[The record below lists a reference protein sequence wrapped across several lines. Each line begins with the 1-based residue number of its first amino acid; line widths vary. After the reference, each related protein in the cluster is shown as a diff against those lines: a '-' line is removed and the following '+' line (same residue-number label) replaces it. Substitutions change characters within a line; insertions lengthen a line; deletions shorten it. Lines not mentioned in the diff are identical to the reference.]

1 MSTALR
7 SIYLGAVLAAM
18 LAGCSGGSKSSSPSD
33 NSAPPAVVTGKPSTT
48 TSSTPGA
55 TDAEKVVNVYNWS
68 DYIDPSVIADFQKE
82 SGIKVNY
89 DVFDSNEVL
98 ETKLLTGHSNY
109 DVVVPSGPFLAHQ
122 LQAGV
127 FQKLNKA
134 LLPNWKY
141 LDPGVLAKEAQ
152 YDPDNADSVTYMWIT
167 SGPGYNVA
175 KINERLPNAPVD
187 SWAMLY
193 DPAVVSKFKDCGVSL
208 LDAPTEVIPTVLIYL
223 GKDPNSNSIEDLQ
236 AAEKAL
242 MAIQP
247 YIRYVHS
254 SRYIDDL
261 ANGET
266 CLALGWSGDV
276 KQAHDRAKD
285 AGKGIN
291 IGYNIPKEGAIS
303 NYDVMAVPADAPHP
317 NNAHLFMSFLMRSEV
332 AAKNTNLIKYANG
345 DTPTD
350 AINESVRN
358 DPGVYPPPDVLAK
371 LHPEPTRTPEY
382 TRSLTRTWTRFK
394 TGK

>member
-7 SIYLGAVLAAM
+7 SFCIGAVLAA
-18 LAGCSGGSKSSSPSD
+18 LFAGCSGGSKSPSD
-33 NSAPPAVVTGKPSTT
+33 DSARPAAGPASTT

-55 TDAEKVVNVYNWS
+55 QDAEKVVNVYNWS

-82 SGIKVNY
+82 YGIKVNY

-98 ETKLLTGHSNY
+98 ETRLLTGHSNY
-109 DVVVPSGPFLAHQ
+109 DIVVPSGPFLAHQ
-122 LQAGV
+122 MQAGV

-134 LLPNWKY
+134 LLTNWVD
-141 LDPGVLAKEAQ
+141 LDPAVMAKEAQ
-152 YDPDNADSVTYMWIT
+152 YDPGNVYSVTYMWIT

-175 KINERLPNAPVD
+175 KIKERMPDAPVN

-193 DPAVVSKFKDCGVSL
+193 DPAVVAKFADCGVSL

-223 GKDPNSNSIEDLQ
+223 GKDPNSTSVEDLK

-242 MAIQP
+242 TAIRP
-247 YIRYVHS
+247 YVRYVHS

-285 AGKGIN
+285 AGKGVD
-291 IGYNIPKEGAIS
+291 IGYNIPQEGAIS
-303 NYDVMAVPADAPHP
+303 NYDVMAIPADAPHP
-317 NNAHLFMSFLMRSEV
+317 NNAHLFMNFLMQPEV
-332 AAKNTNLIKYANG
+332 AAKSTNLIKYANG

-350 AINESVRN
+350 AINEAVRN
-358 DPGVYPPPDVLAK
+358 DPGVYPPPDVMAK
-371 LHPEPTRTPEY
+371 LHPEPTRTLEY
-382 TRSLTRTWTRFK
+382 TRLLTRTWTQFK

>member
-1 MSTALR
+1 
-7 SIYLGAVLAAM
+7 M
-18 LAGCSGGSKSSSPSD
+18 LAGCSGGSKTPSD
-33 NSAPPAVVTGKPSTT
+33 DSAKPAASGPASTT

-55 TDAEKVVNVYNWS
+55 QDAEKVVNVYNWS
-68 DYIDPSVIADFQKE
+68 DYIDPSVIADFTKE

-98 ETKLLTGHSNY
+98 ETKLLTGHTGY

-134 LLPNWKY
+134 LLPNWKN
-141 LDPGVLAKEAQ
+141 LDPAVMAKEAQ
-152 YDPDNADSVTYMWIT
+152 YDPGNVYSVTYMWIT

-175 KINERLPNAPVD
+175 KIKERMPNAPVD

-193 DPAVVSKFKDCGVSL
+193 DPAVVAKFADCGVSL

-223 GKDPNSNSIEDLQ
+223 GKDPNSSSVEDLQ

-242 MAIQP
+242 LAIRP

-285 AGKGIN
+285 AGKGID

-303 NYDVMAVPADAPHP
+303 NYDVMAILADAPHP
-317 NNAHLFMSFLMRSEV
+317 NNAHLFMNYLMRPEV
-332 AAKNTNLIKYANG
+332 AAKSTNLIKYANG
-345 DTPTD
+345 DTPTG
-350 AINESVRN
+350 AINEAVRN

-371 LHPEPTRTPEY
+371 LHPEPTRTLEY
-382 TRSLTRTWTRFK
+382 IRLLTRTWTQFK